1 MNETTIKCHEVKRF
15 ENLMYK
21 GCEPHWHCIYC
32 DNYWPFHCYGKKDLE
47 QMECPARNNRQ
58 GSLMTGQGGEVGA

>member
-1 MNETTIKCHEVKRF
+1 MTETIVKYHEVKRF

-47 QMECPARNNRQ
+47 QMECPARNDRFVMFDNK
-58 GSLMTGQGGEVGA
+58 EDW